1 MHTHYLKTCLAQ
13 QQVIKLHEDNP
24 QGRVHMISSIK
35 QLFLLVL
42 IYFVTNIAVSK
53 QLHFSKVEKGSSYQF
68 NYKWLDHQKQL
79 QQMSFTLDKSVLFD
93 SFRNFRTFKPELA
106 IQYVNKNVAKYLHKN
121 PIANVQ
127 INYEKNMG
135 NITVRGN
142 DVKVINNAERKIAEL
157 NDQYTEKYL
166 DKNLYHHITTYNSIK
181 TIKPNHVKFATM
193 SADDVKPMKPVI
205 LKKVSI
211 KNIRKATD
219 YVLAFVQ
226 SIPYSTLESRIDSS
240 GAGFNPPQKL
250 LWENKG
256 DCDSKVTL
264 TASILRSLMP
274 RIKMVLVF
282 IDNHALIGIDVLARV
297 NEVTI
302 TLDGTTYLLA
312 EPTGPAL
319 LPLGTLNE
327 TSELA
332 VTQGQYTAEKIL
344 KEVSL
349 EEAD

>member
-1 MHTHYLKTCLAQ
+1 MKTCLAQ
-13 QQVIKLHEDNP
+13 QQVIKLHEGNP
-24 QGRVHMISSIK
+24 QGRVHMMNSIK
-35 QLFLLVL
+35 QLFVLVL
-42 IYFVTNIAVSK
+42 ISFVTNTAASK
-53 QLHFSKVEKGSSYQF
+53 QLHFSKVEKGASYQF
-68 NYKWLDHQKQL
+68 NYKWLDHQKQP

-106 IQYVNKNVAKYLHKN
+106 TQYINKNVAKQLYKN

-135 NITVRGN
+135 NITVRGS
-142 DVKVINNAERKIAEL
+142 DVKVINDAQKKILEL
-157 NDQYTEKYL
+157 NNEYSEKYL
-166 DKNLYHHITTYNSIK
+166 DKNLYHHFTTYNNI
-181 TIKPNHVKFATM
+181 TAIKPNHVKFATL
-193 SADDVKPMKPVI
+193 SSDDVKPMKPVI
-205 LKKVSI
+205 LEKVSI

-274 RIKMVLVF
+274 RIKIVLVF
-282 IDNHALIGIDVLARV
+282 IDNHALIGIDVLART
-297 NEVTI
+297 NETTI

-319 LPLGTLNE
+319 LPLGTLDE

-332 VTQGQYTAEKIL
+332 ITQGQYTAEKL
-344 KEVSL
+344 H
-349 EEAD
+349 